1 MANNRVAYGLAKEQ
15 GIDTKDMS
23 PKEVWDALAKK
34 GITEES
40 VSEGKI
46 KETKDLQGKSV
57 DELKEMA
64 KPKSTKADKYNKKA
78 NDIYSVVDRQ
88 NNIMA
93 DILKENGVSDEEIK
107 TLRENTG
114 LHGNALHEKIV
125 KMGLNDE
132 YGDRLSGKKS
142 TYKIDFNNYD
152 EDIDWDTAEKNEKI
166 NGNKGKNEKR
176 KDKYGNPLVSDEA
189 FNVGVDAVKGY
200 LDYMS
205 KDGYNHQKLKTSNI
219 YSDALENVISKAIT
233 EAGYN
238 PGSDLTETDFN
249 EIIGAATGE
258 EYNTESDRTGS
269 GYKKWTGKSY
279 TGYSPEMKAKR

>member
-34 GITEES
+34 GITQES

-46 KETKDLQGKSV
+46 KETKELQSKSV

-64 KPKSTKADKYNKKA
+64 KPTKAEKYNKKA
-78 NDIYSVVDRQ
+78 DDIYAAVDRQ
-88 NNIMA
+88 NKIMA
-93 DILKENGVSDEEIK
+93 DILKENGVSEKEIQ
-107 TLRENTG
+107 TLKENTG
-114 LHGNALHEKIV
+114 LHGNALHDKIV

-132 YGDRLSGKKS
+132 YADRLSGKPAAKS

-152 EDIDWDTAEKNEKI
+152 EDIDWDTAAKNEKL
-166 NGNKGKNEKR
+166 NGNKGKNESR

-205 KDGYNHQKLKTSNI
+205 KDGYDHKKLKSSNI
-219 YSDALENVISKAIT
+219 YADALQNVISKAIT

-238 PGSDLTETDFN
+238 PASDITETDFN
-249 EIIGAATGE
+249 EIIGTATGE
-258 EYNTESDRTGS
+258 EYKTELDRTGS
-269 GYKKWTGKSY
+269 GYKRWTGKAY
-279 TGYSPEMKAKR
+279 TGYKPKK

>member
-23 PKEVWDALAKK
+23 PKEVWEALAKK
-34 GITEES
+34 GITEKS
-40 VSEGKI
+40 VSEKG
-46 KETKDLQGKSV
+46 LQDKSIG
-57 DELKEMA
+57 EA
-64 KPKSTKADKYNKKA
+64 KSS
-78 NDIYSVVDRQ
+78 SV
-88 NNIMA
+88 
-93 DILKENGVSDEEIK
+93 
-107 TLRENTG
+107 
-114 LHGNALHEKIV
+114 
-125 KMGLNDE
+125 
-132 YGDRLSGKKS
+132 KS

-205 KDGYNHQKLKTSNI
+205 KDGLDHKKLKASNI
-219 YSDALENVISKAIT
+219 YADALQNVISKAIT

-238 PGSDLTETDFN
+238 PASDITETDFN
-249 EIIGAATGE
+249 EIIGTATGE
-258 EYNTESDRTGS
+258 EYKTELDRTGS
-269 GYKKWTGKSY
+269 GEKRWTGKAY
-279 TGYSPEMKAKR
+279 TGYNPEMKAGFDKFYKKAVDTFVETKKRQPTKDELNALRQTAQITTALSLLSQKYNT

>member
-46 KETKDLQGKSV
+46 KETKDLQSKSV

-64 KPKSTKADKYNKKA
+64 KS
-78 NDIYSVVDRQ
+78 
-88 NNIMA
+88 
-93 DILKENGVSDEEIK
+93 
-107 TLRENTG
+107 
-114 LHGNALHEKIV
+114 NA
-125 KMGLNDE
+125 
-132 YGDRLSGKKS
+132 SSAKS
-142 TYKIDFNNYD
+142 TYKIDFNKYD

-205 KDGYNHQKLKTSNI
+205 KDGYNHQKLKSSNI
-219 YSDALENVISKAIT
+219 YADALQNVISKAIT

-238 PGSDLTETDFN
+238 PASDITETDFN
-249 EIIGAATGE
+249 EIIGTATGE
-258 EYNTESDRTGS
+258 EYKTELDRTGS
-269 GYKKWTGKSY
+269 GYKRWTGKAY
-279 TGYSPEMKAKR
+279 TGYNPEMKAGFDKFYKKAIDTFVETKKRQPNKDELNALRQTAQKTTALSLLSQKYNT